1 MVGGDVFDAAIRAI
15 RPGGR
20 IAIVG
25 FASGR
30 IPQIKANYLLIK
42 RLTAIGSPLT
52 SGRED
57 PQVLRDRGMA
67 EVLALYDAG
76 RLKPV
81 ISARLPLEDW
91 TEAFRRFA
99 ERRVSGKIVM
109 LP

>member
-1 MVGGDVFDAAIRAI
+1 
-15 RPGGR
+15 
-20 IAIVG
+20 
-25 FASGR
+25 
-30 IPQIKANYLLIK
+30 
-42 RLTAIGSPLT
+42 
-52 SGRED
+52 
-57 PQVLRDRGMA
+57 MA